1 MGGFD
6 VLVRGGQI
14 VGPVGIARADVGILD
29 GLVAEIGPDLAGGA
43 ETEIDAEGLHVFPGV
58 VDPHVHLND
67 PGRAEWEGFSS
78 GTAAFAAGGGTCLFD
93 MPLNASPPT
102 IDGASFDLKLE
113 AARGRALVDFCL
125 WGGLVPGDPDRLDEL
140 AERGVVGFKA
150 FMCATG
156 IDDFDPADE
165 LTLFE
170 GMRRA
175 ARLGL
180 PVAVHAESDTIT
192 RRLAERA
199 RAEGRRAVR
208 DYLASRP
215 AVAEREAVA
224 RAIVLAKETGCSL
237 HVVHVSTGAAV
248 ALVAAARSQG
258 VDVTCETC
266 PHYLVL
272 TDDDAERIGALAKCA
287 PPLRPRAEV
296 EALWLELLAGN
307 IPIMASDHSPA
318 PPALKEGDDAF
329 AVWGGISGCQTMR
342 STMLA
347 ESDRRSLTLPA
358 ISSLTATAAAE
369 RFALPGKGSL
379 EHGRDA
385 DLALVDLGF
394 EARLEAG
401 DLLYRHPHSPF
412 VGRVLRGR
420 MMRTLVRGR
429 TVFDDGRV
437 THEAPHGR
445 LVRPR

>member
-6 VLVRGGQI
+6 VLVRDGHI
-14 VGPVGIARADVGILD
+14 VRPTGVERADVAILD
-29 GLVAEIGPDLAGGA
+29 GLIAEIGPGLSGGA
-43 ETEIDAEGLHVFPGV
+43 GVEIDAGGLHVFPGV

-67 PGRAEWEGFSS
+67 PGRAEWEGFPS

-102 IDGASFDLKLE
+102 VDGASFDLKLE

-150 FMCATG
+150 FMCSSG
-156 IDDFDPADE
+156 IDDFAAADE
-165 LTLFE
+165 LTLLE

-208 DYLASRP
+208 DYLDSRP
-215 AVAEREAVA
+215 AAAEREAVT
-224 RAIVLAKETGCSL
+224 RAIALAEETRCSL
-237 HVVHVSTGAAV
+237 HVVHVSTAGAV
-248 ALVAAARSQG
+248 ALVAAARARG

-272 TDDDAERIGALAKCA
+272 TDEDAERIGALAKCS

-296 EALWLELLAGN
+296 EALWLELRAGN
-307 IPIMASDHSPA
+307 IPIIASDHSPA
-318 PPALKEGDDAF
+318 PLALKAGDDAF
-329 AVWGGISGCQTMR
+329 AIWGGISGCQTLR
-342 STMLA
+342 GILLA
-347 ESDRRSLTLPA
+347 ESADRGLTPEA
-358 ISSLTATAAAE
+358 VASLTAAAAAE
-369 RFALPGKGSL
+369 RFSLVGKGLL
-379 EHGRDA
+379 EPGRDA
-385 DLALVDLGF
+385 DLALVDLAF
-394 EARLEAG
+394 EARLVSG
-401 DLLYRHPHSPF
+401 DLLYRHPSSPF
-412 VGRVLRGR
+412 VGRMLRGR
-420 MMRTLVRGR
+420 MMRTVVRGK